1 MKCPECESSD
11 IRRLSV
17 WHASGLTDVDTRT
30 RGVGFLGGLAVFGAR
45 TRGTHQTH
53 LSKIARPPAKWSYW
67 RATFLL
73 LIAAVVVIPT
83 LAIFV
88 NHVPIFRLHMGDS
101 LVVTLFVGLL
111 ACLPFAWTAIAL
123 NNWFVVPKKRRA
135 WESAWMC
142 GTCHA
147 IVNQEEVLGGDTI
160 PRGSVSKAAPR

>member
-1 MKCPECESSD
+1 MKCPQCENSD

-17 WHASGLTDVDTRT
+17 WYASGLTDVDTRT

-88 NHVPIFRLHMGDS
+88 NHVPILRIHMGDS
-101 LVVTLFVGLL
+101 MVVTLFVGLL

-135 WESAWMC
+135 WESKWMC
-142 GTCHA
+142 GACHA
-147 IVNQEEVLGGDTI
+147 IVDESRVIRDETSTAGRVSGVTI
-160 PRGSVSKAAPR
+160 